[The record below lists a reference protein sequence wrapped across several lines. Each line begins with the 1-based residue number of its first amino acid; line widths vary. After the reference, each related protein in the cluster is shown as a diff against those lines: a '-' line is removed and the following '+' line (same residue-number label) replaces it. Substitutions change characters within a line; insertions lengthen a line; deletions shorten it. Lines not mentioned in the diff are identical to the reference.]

1 MTVKDLLKFMVQ
13 QDASDLYLTVDAPPV
28 YRIQGV
34 TRPAGTQKLLPE
46 HTEQLAYSV
55 MNKRQQE
62 IFEKEYEMN
71 LALYYPDLGRFRV
84 NIFRQRN
91 CVGLVIR
98 QIKMEIKTIDDLQ
111 LPAVL
116 KNIAMAKRGLV
127 LVVGATGS
135 GKSTTLA
142 AMIDYRN
149 SNSPGHIV
157 TIEDPVEYIHP
168 HKKSLVTQRE
178 VGTDTLSF
186 AHALKNTLRQ
196 APDVIL
202 VGEIRDVETM
212 EAAVAFAET
221 GHLCMGTLHA
231 NNANQAIERIMNF
244 FPTERHPQIYLQ
256 LALNLRAI
264 ISQRLVPTVDGKRT
278 AAVEI
283 LLGTPRVQDLIQKG
297 EVDVL
302 KEAME
307 QNVQEGMQSF
317 DHALYIL
324 YKQGRIRYEDALANA
339 DSANNLRLKIKLEEV
354 GQGASKEEVLKSTQG
369 LKIQEDDP
377 KSPNRLLIPRPPKK

>member
-1 MTVKDLLKFMVQ
+1 MVQ
-13 QDASDLYLTVDAPPV
+13 QDASDLYLTVDAPPM

-34 TRPAGTQKLLPE
+34 TRPAGSQKLLPE

-91 CVGLVIR
+91 CVGMVIR
-98 QIKMEIKTIDDLQ
+98 QIKMDIKTVDDLQ
-111 LPAVL
+111 LPPVL
-116 KNIAMAKRGLV
+116 KDIAMTKRGLV

-149 SNSPGHIV
+149 SNAPGHIV
-157 TIEDPVEYIHP
+157 TVEDPVEYVHP
-168 HKKSLVTQRE
+168 HKKSIITQRE
-178 VGTDTLSF
+178 IGTDTLSF
-186 AHALKNTLRQ
+186 AYALKNTLRQ

-212 EAAVAFAET
+212 EAAIAFAET

-244 FPTERHPQIYLQ
+244 FPIERHPQIYLQ

-264 ISQRLVPTVDGKRT
+264 ISQRLVPTMDGKRS

-307 QNVQEGMQSF
+307 QSVQDGMQTF
-317 DHALYIL
+317 DHALYVL
-324 YKQGRIRYEDALANA
+324 YKQGRIRYEDAIANA

-354 GQGASKEEVLKSTQG
+354 GSKEEKLEASVDLKMQDDSG
-369 LKIQEDDP
+369 KLSRPSILK
-377 KSPNRLLIPRPPKK
+377 KK